1 MDEASSS
8 CPSDEDEDDEDD
20 EQDDEEEE
28 DEDTTPDCSGLIKSS
43 SSVRCFLGWV
53 VCASLPAEESFLF
66 KSDPSARRKMEQ
78 ILKRCCL
85 HKYYIQNF
93 MNKHEINK

>member
-20 EQDDEEEE
+20 EQDDEED
-28 DEDTTPDCSGLIKSS
+28 DEDTTPDCKGLVKSS
-43 SSVRCFLGWV
+43 TSVRCFLGWT

-66 KSDPSARRKMEQ
+66 KSDPSGKVEKEK
-78 ILKRCCL
+78 ILEYCF
-85 HKYYIQNF
+85 HK
-93 MNKHEINK
+93 